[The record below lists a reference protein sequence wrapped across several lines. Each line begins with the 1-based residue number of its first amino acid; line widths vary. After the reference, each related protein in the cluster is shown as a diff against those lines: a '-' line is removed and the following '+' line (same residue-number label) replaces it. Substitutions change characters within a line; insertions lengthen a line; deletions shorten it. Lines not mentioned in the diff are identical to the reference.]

1 MKGWL
6 VGFSLMLGAEV
17 GVADVAKFGI
27 VDMQQVILTVE
38 EGKAAR
44 SQLES
49 EIKAKESELTKQKD
63 ELDKL
68 NNEWKNQAALL
79 SEEARMKKQQDFQE
93 KFMSLRNAEL
103 EFQANIKRKEQ
114 KVTQQIAMKV
124 AQVVDKIAR
133 SKKLNAVFEMNS
145 AGLLYLDAPQDL
157 TQEVITEY
165 GKQGDSKKK

>member
-1 MKGWL
+1 
-6 VGFSLMLGAEV
+6 MLGAEV